1 MVKAKTANL
10 SSIHMVDN
18 TDSKLSSYFYMDGC
32 PLHTH
37 KINPC
42 NIYVEMKQ
50 FKKLSINRAVIL
62 C

>member
-1 MVKAKTANL
+1 MVKAKPANL

-18 TDSKLSSYFYMDGC
+18 TDSKLSSYFYMDGY

-42 NIYVEMKQ
+42 SIYTEIKQ
-50 FKKLSINRAVIL
+50 FKKLSIN
-62 C
+62 